1 MKIDKILAVTI
12 ITLLVMSSGITTVN
26 GDVFKTL
33 KLKQDSRPSV
43 CIFAPSTDTTDN
55 WELLKVATLMGI
67 YSWEIKMS
75 KAYPDGDWGIKV
87 HDVIPWEEHEH
98 KAASDYKQCNIMI
111 NYEKENELDNSS
123 AVGTTSIKFNNSNHK
138 YMFINIYLE
147 HKTSPSN
154 SKIIIG
160 EGSTGTFTVS
170 LKKIV
175 LTPNLVRNVVLHE
188 MGHALGLEHYVITS
202 PLRIGENGIDRSSMF
217 WSINITNNE
226 QTLEVKQPEILL
238 LKEIYG
244 EDGWLGSS
252 PAWNIRHCTVI
263 NSILLGCE

>member
-1 MKIDKILAVTI
+1 MKIDKILAATI
-12 ITLLVMSSGITTVN
+12 IILVLSSSVSTVN
-26 GDVFKTL
+26 GDMFKTL
-33 KLKQDSRPSV
+33 KLKQDTRPSV
-43 CIFAPSTDTTDN
+43 CIFEPSTETTDN

-111 NYEKENELDNSS
+111 NYEKENELENSS

-147 HKTSPSN
+147 HISSPSN

-160 EGSTGTFTVS
+160 EGSTGTFTIT
-170 LKKIV
+170 LNKIV

-188 MGHALGLEHYVITS
+188 MGHALGLEHYHISS
-202 PLRIGENGIDRSSMF
+202 PLKPGEHGIDRSSMYY
-217 WSINITNNE
+217 SININDNE

-263 NSILLGCE
+263 NSILYGCE

>member
-1 MKIDKILAVTI
+1 MLSGI
-12 ITLLVMSSGITTVN
+12 ILLVILILVISSSVITVN
-26 GDVFKTL
+26 ADVFKTL
-33 KLKQDSRPSV
+33 KLKQLDRPSV
-43 CIFAPSTDTTDN
+43 CIFEPSTDTTDN
-55 WELLKVATLMGI
+55 WELLKIATLMGI

-75 KAYPDGDWGIKV
+75 KIYPNGDWKIKV
-87 HDVIPWEEHEH
+87 HDFIPWDEHEH
-98 KAASDYKQCNIMI
+98 KSASDYKQCNIMI
-111 NYEKENELDNSS
+111 NFEKENKLENSN

-147 HKTSPSN
+147 HQTSPSN

-160 EGSTGTFTVS
+160 EGSTGTFTIS
-170 LKKIV
+170 LNKIV

-188 MGHALGLEHYVITS
+188 MGHALGLEHYVITT
-202 PLRIGENGIDRSSMF
+202 PLRIGEHGIDRSSMF

-226 QTLEVKQPEILL
+226 QTLEVKLPEILM

-263 NSILLGCE
+263 NSILLGCD